1 VLMLHCPK
9 CDAIFEAHENA
20 HVDTTC
26 PRCGSVV
33 STAAKSW
40 SVPQDAGRGGAAAP
54 DDGEHFLFTDDSRG
68 HGISLTGRPG
78 ILRWTKNVAVRLV
91 TSVCPGCGHTVRKGQ
106 SACPHCG
113 RSLAKSPAPVSGEL
127 GRVLRKMLL
136 AAAVFI
142 GVPAAVIVFV
152 LVVCAPKGSDVG
164 PRAPRSMP
172 AGPVQP
178 RAIVPDA
185 KPQHPDVDQ
194 PADRR
199 GPRWG
204 LRSLRKWLRG
214 AEHGGSPPPNGPV
227 GEAGGGAE
235 KSAPPAG
242 ARNSDP
248 VKPDAT
254 P

>member
-1 VLMLHCPK
+1 MLHCPK

-20 HVDTTC
+20 QVETSC
-26 PRCGSVV
+26 PRCGRVV
-33 STAAKSW
+33 SKAATNW
-40 SVPQDAGRGGAAAP
+40 SVPQKAGRDGAAAP

-68 HGISLTGRPG
+68 RGFSLAGRPG

-106 SACPHCG
+106 PACPHCG
-113 RSLAKSPAPVSGEL
+113 RSLAKSPAPVSSEL
-127 GRVLRKMLL
+127 GLVLRKMLL

-164 PRAPRSMP
+164 PP
-172 AGPVQP
+172 AARV
-178 RAIVPDA
+178 ADA
-185 KPQHPDVDQ
+185 KPQQADVDQ
-194 PADRR
+194 PAERR
-199 GPRWG
+199 GPRWA

-214 AEHGGSPPPNGPV
+214 PNHGSSSPAKGSI
-227 GEAGGGAE
+227 GETGDGAE
-235 KSAPPAG
+235 KSALPAG

-248 VKPDAT
+248 AKPDAT
-254 P
+254 R